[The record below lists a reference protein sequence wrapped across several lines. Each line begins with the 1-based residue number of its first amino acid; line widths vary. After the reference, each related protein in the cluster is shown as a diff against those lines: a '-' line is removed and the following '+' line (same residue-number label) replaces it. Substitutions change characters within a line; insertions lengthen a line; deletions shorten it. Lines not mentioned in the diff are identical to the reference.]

1 MADLDTQSTAARIR
15 TAALDLFA
23 VRGFGGTSMR
33 ELADRVGIS
42 PAALYYHFP
51 SKDQL
56 VESVVAPYLDAV
68 DALLAGD
75 RDRPDGARPLL
86 GAYLDVLLGHLTVAR
101 LLERDLALR
110 DRPRIG
116 SRHEAQLTELRT
128 RLAPP
133 GDPWGHVR
141 ATACLSALRGPVIRL
156 EEDLTGARSLLLG
169 GAARILGQG

>member
-1 MADLDTQSTAARIR
+1 MADLGTRNTGARIR

-23 VRGFGGTSMR
+23 VRGFEGTSMR
-33 ELADRVGIS
+33 ELAERVGIS

-51 SKDQL
+51 SKEHL
-56 VESVVAPYLDAV
+56 IESVVAPFLDAV
-68 DALLAGD
+68 DDLLAGD

-110 DRPRIG
+110 DHPRIG
-116 SRHEAQLTELRT
+116 SRHEAQLAEMRA
-128 RLAPP
+128 RLVPP

-156 EEDLTGARSLLLG
+156 EEDLTDARSLLLG
-169 GAARILGQG
+169 GAARILDRG